1 MNAKIFPFKS
11 YFWSIHQGS
20 TLVFEVTLENLSRSQ
35 DWHGSGRVEAE
46 FVFWCQGLICH
57 GSFSEKCCRAKRNIK
72 DFSVLSSSQSA
83 SAAEQNEESDGCCDL
98 LHLHLL
104 LRPGP
109 ATGLHRPTQGHY
121 GRGAKKV
128 IFYFL

>member
-1 MNAKIFPFKS
+1 MINAKIFPFKS

-57 GSFSEKCCRAKRNIK
+57 GSFSQSCCRAKINIK
-72 DFSVLSSSQSA
+72 DFSLLSSSQSA
-83 SAAEQNEESDGCCDL
+83 LSQFYQRRMRSLTVAVLSWTCLCYTRAAPQAYTDQ
-98 LHLHLL
+98 
-104 LRPGP
+104 
-109 ATGLHRPTQGHY
+109 HRGIMDE
-121 GRGAKKV
+121 ALKK
-128 IFYFL
+128 